1 MKIVMKMRRMNMRV
15 KFKDPMLT
23 NVYTVYNVR
32 DDKCGYPHFLLYIGR
47 QWRYISAKY
56 FIPLEEDE

>member
-1 MKIVMKMRRMNMRV
+1 MQV

-32 DDKCGYPHFLLYIGR
+32 DDKRGYPHFLLYIGR
-47 QWRYISAKY
+47 QQRYISAKY
-56 FIPLEEDE
+56 FIPIEEDE

>member
-1 MKIVMKMRRMNMRV
+1 MQV

-32 DDKCGYPHFLLYIGR
+32 DDKRGYPYFLIYVAKE
-47 QWRYISAKY
+47 WRYISAKN
-56 FIPLEEDE
+56 FIPVNEEDE

>member
-1 MKIVMKMRRMNMRV
+1 MTRKEKVNALEWYC
-15 KFKDPMLT
+15 DHCGDT
-23 NVYTVYNVR
+23 C
-32 DDKCGYPHFLLYIGR
+32 DKCGYPHFLLYIGR

>member
-1 MKIVMKMRRMNMRV
+1 MRV
-15 KFKDPMLT
+15 KFKDPMFT

-32 DDKCGYPHFLLYIGR
+32 DNKSGYPHFLLYIGR

-56 FIPLEEDE
+56 FIPIEEDE